1 MKSFSQ
7 KCDHSYWRAASV
19 LLLLGAMLVGCK
31 ADISVQEEPVD
42 PVVQEFPLVFIERPL
57 VNIDD
62 NGDEEPLQTEL
73 FEPTWFNG
81 GAKLILKKNAFAQS
95 EETDLLAGMFAAD
108 ALYDVKDLVVS
119 PDGNTLLFA
128 LHPPMLPNV
137 DDEDQPTWSLYKYDI
152 KTKVVSPLMA
162 TETEREL
169 GHDVS
174 PAFLPD
180 GRIVFSS
187 TRQVTSR
194 QILLDEFKP
203 QYTAQDE
210 DRDGP
215 TFNLHVMDADGRN
228 IQQISFNLSHDLS
241 PTVLPDGHIVYV
253 RWDNQSDRNMLNLY
267 RMRPDGSRN
276 ELIYGWHSHTTGAD
290 QNRVEFVKPQVLE
303 DGSLSVLLST
313 NNAPYYNTWPQQ
325 IAINDASDNTQALY
339 NKTIAATAQ
348 TPLFPWAFDNTQ
360 RAERAGAVNSFFGL
374 HDGTQRYLVSW
385 SPCRATLNN
394 QTVACAQLPA
404 DSTAPLAAPLY
415 GLWLFDNQKNTQVPV
430 RLGVEGKIQSEPV
443 VMQARNKNVYLPSD
457 PTIDPL
463 LAEENVAILNIRSV
477 YDLAGTD
484 VAGIGRL
491 SDPMQTRSTDRPV
504 RYVRFIRGVP
514 LPSNEVQ
521 QIPGFAFGVS
531 QRQGMRDI
539 LGFAPVEPDGSVKVK
554 VPANVPLALSLLDAN
569 GKAVSQQHQQW
580 ITLRPGE
587 TLSCNGCHQSNN
599 TRPHGRYNGEGE
611 WPSVNVGATQSSQ
624 PFTNANP
631 AMPAQVGETMAQAA
645 ARLLGV
651 KPLSEGLVYQDLWTD
666 PARRAP
672 EASTTTSYTSLTTE
686 QPVGTPCFAQWQ
698 AHCRIR
704 IDYPTH
710 IAPLWSL
717 ERVTRDEDTGEVLTD
732 HTCISC
738 HTRTD
743 AAGES
748 KVPDAQLELT
758 SQPSDLQARHQTSY
772 RELVSN
778 DFELELVEGVLI
790 DKQVQA
796 VDGNGNPL
804 FVRDA
809 NGDLVLDD
817 EGNPIPILTRVNVS
831 PSMSVGSARGSAR
844 FFNKFNNGATH
855 QGYLSDAELRL
866 VADWLDIG
874 AQYYNSPFAV
884 PE

>member
-1 MKSFSQ
+1 MKNYAQIRDDAFAL
-7 KCDHSYWRAASV
+7 AAKV
-19 LLLLGAMLVGCK
+19 LLLLSVTLVGCK

-57 VNIDD
+57 VTLDENDD
-62 NGDEEPLQTEL
+62 EAPLQTEF
-73 FEPTWFNG
+73 FEPARFNG

-108 ALYDVKDLVVS
+108 ALYDVKDLAVS
-119 PDGNTLLFA
+119 PDGNTLVFA
-128 LHPPMLPNV
+128 VRPPMLPNV
-137 DDEDQPTWSLYKYDI
+137 DEEDQPTWSLYKYDV
-152 KTKVVSPLMA
+152 KTKLVSPLMA
-162 TETEREL
+162 SAEQREL
-169 GHDVS
+169 GHDIN

-187 TRQVTSR
+187 TRQVMSR

-215 TFNLHVMDADGRN
+215 TFNLHVMDANGGN
-228 IQQISFNLSHDLS
+228 IEQISFNLSHDLS
-241 PTVLPDGHIVYV
+241 PTVMPDGQIVYV

-290 QNRVEFVKPQVLE
+290 RNRVEFVKPQVLA
-303 DGSLSVLLST
+303 DGNLSVLLST

-325 IAINDASDNTQALY
+325 IAINDASDNTQALF
-339 NKTIAATAQ
+339 NKTLNGTAQ
-348 TPLFPWAFDNTQ
+348 TPLFPWSFDNTQ
-360 RAERAGAVNSFFGL
+360 RAERAGAVHSFFAL
-374 HDGTQRYLVSW
+374 HDGTERYLVSW

-394 QTVACAQLPA
+394 QTVSCAQLPV

-415 GLWLFDNQKNTQVPV
+415 GLWLFDNTKKTQIPV
-430 RLGVEGKIQSEPV
+430 RLGVEGKIQSEPMV
-443 VMQARNKNVYLPSD
+443 LQARNKSVFLPSD
-457 PTIDPL
+457 PNIDPL
-463 LAEENVAILNIRSV
+463 LAQENAAILNIRSV

-484 VAGIGRL
+484 TVGIARL
-491 SDPMQTRSTDRPV
+491 ADPMQTRSTNRPV

-514 LPSNEVQ
+514 LPSDEVLD
-521 QIPGFAFGVS
+521 IPNFAFGVS

-569 GKAVSQQHQQW
+569 GKSVSAQHQQW

-587 TLSCNGCHQSNN
+587 TLSCNGCHQANN
-599 TRPHGRYNGEGE
+599 TNPHGRYNGEGE
-611 WPSVNVGATQSSQ
+611 PPSVNVGATQASQ
-624 PFTNANP
+624 PFPNANP
-631 AMPAQVGETMAQAA
+631 AMPAQPGETMAQAA

-651 KPLSEGLVYQDLWTD
+651 KPLNEGLVYQDLWTD
-666 PARRAP
+666 PARRTP
-672 EASTTTSYTSLTTE
+672 EATTSNSYTTLTTE

-698 AHCRIR
+698 SHCRIR

-710 IAPLWSL
+710 IAPLWTL
-717 ERVTRDEDTGEVLTD
+717 ERVTRDETTGEIVTD
-732 HTCISC
+732 YTCTSC
-738 HTRTD
+738 HSRSD
-743 AAGES
+743 AAGEA

-758 SQPSDLQARHQTSY
+758 GQPSDLQARHQTSY
-772 RELVSN
+772 RELVSA
-778 DFELELVEGVLI
+778 DFALELVEGVLI

-796 VDGNGNPL
+796 VDANGNPL

-809 NGDLVLDD
+809 NGNLVLDD
-817 EGNPIPILTRVNVS
+817 QGNPIPILTRVNVAA
-831 PSMSVGSARGSAR
+831 SMAVGSARGSNR
-844 FFNKFNNGATH
+844 FFNKFNNGGSH

-866 VADWLDIG
+866 IADWLDIG